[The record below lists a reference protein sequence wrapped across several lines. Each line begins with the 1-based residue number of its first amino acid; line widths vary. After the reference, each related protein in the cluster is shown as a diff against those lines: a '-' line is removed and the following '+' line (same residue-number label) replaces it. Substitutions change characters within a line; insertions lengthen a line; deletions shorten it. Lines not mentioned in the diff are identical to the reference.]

1 MDADQ
6 PRPLSPRPDFAPKP
20 RGSLLT
26 ILLVG
31 IAAFILAV
39 IFTFL
44 TLGFVWPFVVGFAIF
59 AFIGLQYLVWG
70 WWFERIYRSESIE
83 DQDSFNPQPKA

>member
-6 PRPLSPRPDFAPKP
+6 PRTLPPRPDFAAKP
-20 RGSLLT
+20 RGSWLT

-70 WWFERIYRSESIE
+70 WWFERIYRTNEADGTDANSRL
-83 DQDSFNPQPKA
+83 QD